1 MKGMPRYAAI
11 DIGSNSIRMEAAEV
25 VSGQPARVL
34 ASEREV
40 TRLGESVFR
49 TGAVSDEAL
58 RATCVVLARMAALY
72 RKLDVVGVRAVATS
86 AIRDTRNPHEF
97 LARASE
103 AAGAPV
109 EIISGREE
117 ARLIYLGV
125 QSTWPQPG
133 KRTLVIDI
141 GGGSAEIIG
150 AEDGVLKESFSKP
163 LGAVRLREIFLK
175 DDPPTE
181 LQLHTMREYIEA
193 KLDTPV
199 RRLGHAEWDRAIA
212 TSATAAA
219 VAHAVARIP
228 GSRRQEIDRLRTPT
242 AEVGKLYRR
251 LIGLNLTARRR
262 ITGIG
267 PRRAEIIVPGVAVLL
282 GFLREFRLPSVFYC
296 RAGVR
301 DGIIADLANRNVGA
315 KLSRLS
321 IEQRREVEELG
332 HRYGVS
338 RDHAHKVANIAH
350 LLFTAL
356 QPLHNLPPAA
366 GKLLEAA
373 AYLIDVG
380 HYVSDSGHHKHS
392 YYVVSNS
399 DMAGF
404 TQRERL
410 LVACLCRYH
419 RKSLPSPVHSQY
431 QALSAD
437 DRRLLMF
444 LIPLL
449 RLADNLNRSR
459 EQRIRGIH
467 CRIRDGSVVFEIA
480 SSHDIDLEQWGAER
494 AGEAFLQ
501 VYNRPVSVVRERD

>member
-1 MKGMPRYAAI
+1 MPRYAAI

-49 TGAVSDEAL
+49 TGALSEEAA
-58 RATCVVLARMAALY
+58 RAACAVLARMAALY
-72 RKLDVVGVRAVATS
+72 RKLAVVGVRAVATS

-117 ARLIYLGV
+117 ARLIHLGV
-125 QSTWPQPG
+125 ESIWPQDG

-150 AEDGVLKESFSKP
+150 AEDGVLKEAFSKP

-175 DDPPTE
+175 DDPPTQ
-181 LQLHTMREYIEA
+181 LQLHQMQEYIDA

-199 RRLGHAEWDRAIA
+199 RRLGHAGWDRAIA

-242 AEVGKLYRR
+242 TEVSKLFRR
-251 LIGLNLTARRR
+251 LVGMSLTGRRR

-282 GFLREFRLPSVFYC
+282 GFLREFQLRSVFYC

-315 KLSRLS
+315 ELSRLS
-321 IEQRREVEELG
+321 RDQRREVEEMG

-338 RDHAHKVANIAH
+338 RERARKVASIAH

-356 QPLHNLPPAA
+356 QPLHNLPAAA

-373 AYLIDVG
+373 AHLIDVG

-404 TQRERL
+404 TQRERI

-431 QALSAD
+431 QALPAE
-437 DRRLLMF
+437 DRRLLLY

-459 EQRIRGIH
+459 QQHIRGIE
-467 CRIRDGSVVFEIA
+467 CRIRENRVVLEVA
-480 SSHDIDLEQWGAER
+480 SSSDIDLEQWGAER
-494 AGEAFLQ
+494 AGEAFRQ
-501 VYNRPVSVVRERD
+501 VYNRPIEVERERA